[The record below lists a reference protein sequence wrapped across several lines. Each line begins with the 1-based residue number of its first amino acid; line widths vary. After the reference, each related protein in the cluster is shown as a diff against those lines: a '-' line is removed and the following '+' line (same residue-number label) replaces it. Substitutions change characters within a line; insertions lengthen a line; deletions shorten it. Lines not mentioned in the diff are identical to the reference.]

1 MRTKEILINIFFV
14 LLVAIL
20 ALGINIAQ
28 AQDLKGK
35 GDSDRI
41 PLSDPYCGDGG
52 YLEITGLQNT
62 EITCTP
68 ITTATIPEDVADWV
82 LIELRSVPQD
92 GEGNSEVT
100 SATPTAVVAL
110 QPAWLLSNGHVVDA
124 NSYTGGCTTFSAENP
139 SCPLVQF
146 SFTDSSPVD
155 DRNLYVVVRH
165 INHLDIISSVP
176 MGTTGTETR
185 RRYIHDFT
193 EGVARASGG
202 SLALKAINEMQAAM
216 YVGDINRDANINAA
230 DYLQIFTNIGAS
242 TTPTQF
248 DINFDGVVND
258 DDAREQSLG
267 ENLGRT
273 TQLP

>member
-20 ALGINIAQ
+20 ALGINIVQ
-28 AQDLKGK
+28 AQDLKEK

-52 YLEITGLQNT
+52 YLEIAGIENT

-68 ITTATIPEDVADWV
+68 ITATTIPEDVADWV
-82 LIELRSVPQD
+82 LIELRSVTTD
-92 GEGNSEVT
+92 TTVDSVT
-100 SATPTAVVAL
+100 PETVVAF
-110 QPAWLLSNGHVVDA
+110 QPAWLLSNGYVVDA
-124 NSYTGGCTTFSAENP
+124 ASYTGGCTTFNPNSAT
-139 SCPLVQF
+139 CPLVQF
-146 SFTDSSPVD
+146 SFTDSTPVD
-155 DRNLYVVVRH
+155 NRDLYVVVRH
-165 INHLDIISSVP
+165 INHLDIIASNP
-176 MGTTGTETR
+176 METTQN
-185 RRYIHDFT
+185 RYVYDFTGFT
-193 EGVARASGG
+193 EGVPRARGG
-202 SLALKAINEMQAAM
+202 SLALKAINDTQAAM

-248 DINFDGVVND
+248 DINFDGVVDD

>member
-20 ALGINIAQ
+20 ALGISNVQ
-28 AQDLKGK
+28 AQDLKGN
-35 GDSDRI
+35 SDQRI

-52 YLEITGLQNT
+52 YLEIAGIKNT
-62 EITCTP
+62 DTPSCTP
-68 ITTATIPEDVADWV
+68 ITKTTIPEDVADWV
-82 LIELRSVPQD
+82 LIELRSVTTNTTVD
-92 GEGNSEVT
+92 SVT
-100 SATPTAVVAL
+100 TETVIAL
-110 QPAWLLSNGHVVDA
+110 QPAWLLSNGHVVNAD
-124 NSYTGGCTTFSAENP
+124 SYTGGCTTFNPNNSAT
-139 SCPLVQF
+139 CPLVEF
-146 SFTDSSPVD
+146 SFGDSTPVD

-165 INHLDIISSVP
+165 INHLDIISNAP
-176 MGTTGTETR
+176 METTQN
-185 RRYIHDFT
+185 RYVYDFT
-193 EGVARASGG
+193 GLTDEMGRPRARGG
-202 SLALKAINEMQAAM
+202 SLAVKAINEMQAAM
-216 YVGDINRDANINAA
+216 YVGDVNRDANINAA